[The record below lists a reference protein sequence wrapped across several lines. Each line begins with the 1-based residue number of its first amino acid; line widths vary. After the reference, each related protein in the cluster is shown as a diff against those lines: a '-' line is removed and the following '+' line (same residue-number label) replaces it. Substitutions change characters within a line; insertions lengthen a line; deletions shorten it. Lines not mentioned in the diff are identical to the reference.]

1 MRKLAKKC
9 WNRCKEACR
18 KASRL
23 VGIGVKTAAVTV
35 AGWIGLESVANAT
48 DPITLPSTGVDLEGH
63 ITAAITAMGSVV
75 VVVVGGFFAFMIIRK
90 GLQWARGALRG

>member
-1 MRKLAKKC
+1 MLKLAKKC
-9 WNRCKEACR
+9 WNRCKEACG
-18 KASRL
+18 KARR
-23 VGIGVKTAAVTV
+23 VMVTGVKTAAATV
-35 AGWIGLESVANAT
+35 GGWFGLESVANAT
-48 DPITLPSTGVDLEGH
+48 DPVTLPTTGVDLPGH